1 MVDLQNRK
9 PVQARWRILFATV
22 LVLAF
27 IFGGLLF
34 VRKDAVP
41 PRNNADTARDARL
54 RLQTAAVAFSSGK
67 LSPRILILTDW
78 PESYWK
84 KDAPYPE
91 FRFFQGNGKKEDE
104 ASSEVYYPHAE
115 LIVIAPASVPEFGLG
130 GPGDVFSQFRNIH
143 SYGRFQRTFG
153 FRKPDPGAGSLER
166 AVKNNGAPTANFDVV
181 LLDCAFPDRFFSR
194 KSLLWSSSFF
204 DRMKEDAMNSGG
216 VFAVVLPP
224 DQPEVSSCCLA
235 FLRRSFGNAG
245 AFCFGDRVILAS
257 GLNAEPVFDL
267 EKLSATAELAGYYDG
282 EGIPYNAI
290 GLVLEEDYS
299 DSIPAGLLEASHN
312 IAIPRVFTSLR
323 AVFAC
328 AKFGPRLTRFLPD
341 GFPVQ
346 TICAWLLGI
355 LLAVYPFLRYFI
367 SWKPV
372 HKQAF
377 RAFEDMFYLTGILV
391 LFMLFCQEYIQDSG
405 LIWALFF
412 PVAVIVFYKPMCE
425 SAAGMPQS
433 MPVAAKWGILRALTE
448 DPVGR
453 FFLYLA
459 VAAFLGCGFF
469 QEVKPNAGPF
479 GALFFAAFPLR
490 VRVSEPVQPGPAIP
504 LAFILG
510 VAASLGMFAV
520 SLCFPLGPVVFA
532 AVVCAY
538 RLILLD

>member
-1 MVDLQNRK
+1 MAGSQNRS
-9 PVQARWRILFATV
+9 PVPAHWRIVFATV

-27 IFGGLLF
+27 MFGGLLF

-41 PRNNADTARDARL
+41 PRDSADNAMDARI

-67 LSPRILILTDW
+67 LAPRVLILTDW

-84 KDAPYPE
+84 KDGVFPEFLKFRDSLVVAGPASIPEYLLVRDFLPQFQRFFYKDEDSLDTVLRQNRDAIKAPY
-91 FRFFQGNGKKEDE
+91 D
-104 ASSEVYYPHAE
+104 
-115 LIVIAPASVPEFGLG
+115 VI
-130 GPGDVFSQFRNIH
+130 
-143 SYGRFQRTFG
+143 
-153 FRKPDPGAGSLER
+153 
-166 AVKNNGAPTANFDVV
+166 
-181 LLDCAFPDRFFSR
+181 LLDCAFPDNIFSR

-204 DRMKEDAMNSGG
+204 DRLKKKHMTQGG
-216 VFAVVLPP
+216 VCAVVLPP
-224 DQPEVSSCCLA
+224 DKPEVSACVLA

-257 GLNAEPVFDL
+257 GLNAEPVFELD
-267 EKLSATAELAGYYDG
+267 KLSTTAELAGYYDG
-282 EGIPYNAI
+282 EGIPNNAI
-290 GLVLEEDYS
+290 GLVLADDYS

-312 IAIPRVFTSLR
+312 IAIPQKVFTPFL
-323 AVFAC
+323 AVFAR
-328 AKFGPRLTRFLPD
+328 AKYGAQVKRFLPD

-346 TICAWLLGI
+346 TVCAWLLGI

-377 RAFEDMFYLTGILV
+377 RAFEDMFYLTGVLA
-391 LFMLFCQEYIQDSG
+391 LFMMFCQEYIQDSG
-405 LIWALFF
+405 LIWVLLF
-412 PVAVIVFYKPMCE
+412 PVAIFVFYKPMCE

-433 MPVAAKWGILRALTE
+433 MPVAAKWGILRTLTE

-490 VRVSEPVQPGPAIP
+490 ARMKEPVQLGPAIP
-504 LAFILG
+504 LAYLFG
-510 VAASLGMFAV
+510 VAASLALFAV
-520 SLCFPLGPVVFA
+520 SLCFPLGAVVFA
-532 AVVCAY
+532 AVVCVY
-538 RLILLD
+538 RLILLDC

>member
-377 RAFEDMFYLTGILV
+377 RAFEDMFYLTGV
-391 LFMLFCQEYIQDSG
+391 L
-405 LIWALFF
+405 ALFQLF
-412 PVAVIVFYKPMCE
+412 LHEEIRNYGISLLLYLVIPVLLWYDDDIKWSWNWTRAVVENAF
-425 SAAGMPQS
+425 
-433 MPVAAKWGILRALTE
+433 
-448 DPVGR
+448 GR
-453 FFLYLA
+453 FFMHLLAALAFGLVFFRVFSDPKVSGIIICLA
-459 VAAFLGCGFF
+459 VICA
-469 QEVKPNAGPF
+469 VW
-479 GALFFAAFPLR
+479 PLR
-490 VRVSEPVQPGPAIP
+490 ARMKEPVQPGPAIP
-504 LAFILG
+504 LAYGFG
-510 VAASLGMFAV
+510 VAASLALFAV

-532 AVVCAY
+532 AVVCLY
-538 RLILLD
+538 RLAFFDV

>member
-1 MVDLQNRK
+1 MMPPS
-9 PVQARWRILFATV
+9 PVPARWRILFATA

-27 IFGGLLF
+27 MFGGLLF

-41 PRNNADTARDARL
+41 PRDGADNAMDARL

-67 LSPRILILTDW
+67 LAPRVLILTDW

-84 KDAPYPE
+84 KDDAFPE
-91 FRFFQGNGKKEDE
+91 FQKFRDSLVVAGPASIPEYLLVRDFLPQFQRFFYKDIESTESILSLQHG
-104 ASSEVYYPHAE
+104 E
-115 LIVIAPASVPEFGLG
+115 LKQYV
-130 GPGDVFSQFRNIH
+130 
-143 SYGRFQRTFG
+143 
-153 FRKPDPGAGSLER
+153 
-166 AVKNNGAPTANFDVV
+166 DVV
-181 LLDCAFPDRFFSR
+181 QAAYDVILLDCAFPDSILSR

-204 DRMKEDAMNSGG
+204 DRLKKKHMTQGG

-224 DQPEVSSCCLA
+224 DRPEVSACVLA

-257 GLNAEPVFDL
+257 GLNVEPVFELD
-267 EKLSATAELAGYYDG
+267 KLSDTAELAGYYDG
-282 EGIPYNAI
+282 EGIPDNAI
-290 GLVLEEDYS
+290 GLVLADDYS

-312 IAIPRVFTSLR
+312 IAIPQKVFTPFL
-323 AVFAC
+323 AVFAR
-328 AKFGPRLTRFLPD
+328 AKYGAQLKRFLPD

-346 TICAWLLGI
+346 TACAWLLGI

-377 RAFEDMFYLTGILV
+377 RAFEDMFYLTGVLA
-391 LFMLFCQEYIQDSG
+391 LFMMFCQEYIQDSG
-405 LIWALFF
+405 LIWVLLF
-412 PVAVIVFYKPMCE
+412 PVAIIVFYKPMCD

-433 MPVAAKWGILRALTE
+433 MPVAAKWGILRTLTE

-490 VRVSEPVQPGPAIP
+490 ARMKEPVQPGPAIP
-504 LAFILG
+504 LAFLSG
-510 VAASLGMFAV
+510 AAASLAMFAV

-538 RLILLD
+538 RLILLDC

>member
-1 MVDLQNRK
+1 MADFRAQT
-9 PVQARWRILFATV
+9 PVPARWRIVFAAA
-22 LVLAF
+22 LILAF
-27 IFGGLLF
+27 LCGGLLF
-34 VRKDAVP
+34 SRKDTIP
-41 PRNNADTARDARL
+41 PRDSTDNALDARI

-67 LSPRILILTDW
+67 LAPRVLILTDW

-84 KDAPYPE
+84 KDDAFPEFQKFRDSLVVAGPASIPEYSLVRDFLPQFQRFFYKDEDSLDTVLRQYRDIIKAPY
-91 FRFFQGNGKKEDE
+91 D
-104 ASSEVYYPHAE
+104 
-115 LIVIAPASVPEFGLG
+115 VI
-130 GPGDVFSQFRNIH
+130 
-143 SYGRFQRTFG
+143 
-153 FRKPDPGAGSLER
+153 
-166 AVKNNGAPTANFDVV
+166 
-181 LLDCAFPDRFFSR
+181 LLDCAFPDNIFSR

-204 DRMKEDAMNSGG
+204 DRLKKKHMTQGG
-216 VFAVVLPP
+216 VCAVVLPP
-224 DQPEVSSCCLA
+224 DKPEVSACVLA

-257 GLNAEPVFDL
+257 GLNAEPFFELD
-267 EKLSATAELAGYYDG
+267 KLSTTAELAGYYDG
-282 EGIPYNAI
+282 GSIPDNAI
-290 GLVLEEDYS
+290 GLVLADDYS

-312 IAIPRVFTSLR
+312 IAIPQKVFTPFL
-323 AVFAC
+323 AVFAR
-328 AKFGPRLTRFLPD
+328 AKYGAQVKRFLPD

-346 TICAWLLGI
+346 TVCAWLLGI

-377 RAFEDMFYLTGILV
+377 RAFEDMFYLTGVLA
-391 LFMLFCQEYIQDSG
+391 LFMMFCQEYIQDSG
-405 LIWALFF
+405 LIWVLLF
-412 PVAVIVFYKPMCE
+412 PVAIIVFYKPMCE

-433 MPVAAKWGILRALTE
+433 MPVAAKWGILRTLTE

-490 VRVSEPVQPGPAIP
+490 GRMKEPVQPGPAIP
-504 LAFILG
+504 LAYVLG
-510 VAASLGMFAV
+510 VAASLALFAV

-538 RLILLD
+538 RLILLDC

>member
-1 MVDLQNRK
+1 MAGLQNRK

-27 IFGGLLF
+27 LCGGLLF

-41 PRNNADTARDARL
+41 PRDSTDNAMSARL

-67 LSPRILILTDW
+67 LAPRVLILTDW
-78 PESYWK
+78 PDFYRKE
-84 KDAPYPE
+84 DAPYPE
-91 FRFFQGNGKKEDE
+91 FRFFQGNDKKEDE
-104 ASSEVYYPHAE
+104 ASSEVYYPHAN
-115 LIVIAPASVPEFGLG
+115 LIVIDPASVPEFGLG
-130 GPGDVFSQFRNIH
+130 GPGDVFSQFKNIH

-153 FRKPDPGAGSLER
+153 FKKPDPGAGSLER
-166 AVKNNGAPTANFDVV
+166 AVKNNGAVASNFDVV

-204 DRMKEDAMNSGG
+204 DMMKENAMNSGG

-224 DQPEVSSCCLA
+224 DRPDVSACVLA

-257 GLNAEPVFDL
+257 GLNAEPTFDL

-282 EGIPYNAI
+282 GDIPENAI

-299 DSIPAGLLEASHN
+299 DSIPAGMIEAADG
-312 IAIPRVFTSLR
+312 IAIPRVFTSFR
-323 AVFAC
+323 AVFAR
-328 AKFGPRLTRFLPD
+328 AKYGSRLKT

-346 TICAWLLGI
+346 TVCAWLLGI

-377 RAFEDMFYLTGILV
+377 RAFEDMFYLTGVLALFQLFLHEEIRNYGISLLLYLVIPVLLWYDEDWKWSWNWTRAVVENAFGRFLMYLLSAV
-391 LFMLFCQEYIQDSG
+391 LFG
-405 LIWALFF
+405 LAFF
-412 PVAVIVFYKPMCE
+412 RNYSNPVTLSTTVFFAVVFAVWP
-425 SAAGMPQS
+425 
-433 MPVAAKWGILRALTE
+433 LRA
-448 DPVGR
+448 R
-453 FFLYLA
+453 M
-459 VAAFLGCGFF
+459 
-469 QEVKPNAGPF
+469 K
-479 GALFFAAFPLR
+479 
-490 VRVSEPVQPGPAIP
+490 EPVQPGPAIP
-504 LAFILG
+504 LAYVSG
-510 VAASLGMFAV
+510 VAASMGLFAA

-532 AVVCAY
+532 AVVCVY
-538 RLILLD
+538 RLAFFDV